1 MSSTIPGAGVP
12 TDERLLPKWIE
23 NHPESSQS
31 QLARSSLDDFL
42 EKAAQPRH
50 ASGNACIKLCHFIEQ
65 CRASQSSSLKEAAYS
80 EKTCLD
86 LFNFYLEWNE
96 KNQHRSMRQ
105 ILDLLTS
112 LLNSHPNK
120 SVSKSVVAIIVE
132 RLLSIISHQAS
143 QPLVK
148 PAFKILEHLVG
159 KGIISIDDLATPGN
173 KSPLLNKLDVTSS
186 TLDIIVSETFQ
197 WMNLQEVSPSAGK
210 FLVSLFKVSKELATQ
225 DQSDETKDHTRLW
238 QRWISEGLSKN
249 PDALENIKNYLL
261 PPLFKLD
268 RVGSL
273 AFLQDLNQKGPLN
286 MEGQDMESES
296 LVHLSAIEVGKK
308 AGLVEDSNV
317 TSFLKAPKKN
327 TGCIILHED
336 TIGPLLTHPSDT
348 VRSLAFS
355 VLVSSASSIRPFSPA
370 ALNFLQGTMAHLYAD
385 TDAKFR
391 NDVLS
396 NTKHLIERIKGA
408 TAYLVREIDRMIIQ
422 DRQNDR
428 LDAQQLLNAHENFLT
443 WFLEFLQGE
452 LVPTA
457 SYQRHITSLRAIS
470 LLLRSGLEERSSGD
484 QKLTTTPD
492 ATIWAHTLSIFN
504 SESIRLILDLLMD
517 PFEDVRSGATSILK
531 LASVNN
537 FRSSKSQTSTDF
549 DVLLEFI
556 DRAEGFA
563 KRTGRADFAD
573 GVARSY
579 QILYGFSDVKGR
591 LSLVEG
597 LVVGL
602 EKKVVMAQSDLGEAV
617 LVAPIHSDFS
627 TISYIWEE
635 IDFSQDDSKDEGT
648 AKIRKEW
655 EDLQSRIVTSCHN
668 IWQAVKDILCND
680 SPEGH
685 IPEEVDDVESID
697 TKDVLS
703 YSFRAIHESS
713 NLMRTVVTKAKD
725 RRYDGS
731 PVMDPEIF
739 KKVGNLTFEQL
750 SSLRHRGAFSTVSL
764 TFARCCQLS
773 QCHNSSD
780 LLEIWYKGALKCIF
794 EQASTTRRSAGIPA
808 LVTGILSAN
817 SKSPAFEDVMAELKS
832 LAGRPVTLSET
843 DETNL
848 PQVHAMNCVK
858 EIFKSSILG
867 KRSDKHIPDCLQLAA
882 DSLTS
887 EIWAIRNC
895 GLLLLRSLIDC
906 LFGTNENKASIEAGW
921 DGRSTK
927 LSYEK
932 YPELPEI
939 LLKLLTKETP
949 STEDTNTPAI
959 GAIESVFPSLDIIR
973 RAGPPVLLRNEIK
986 ERVSIHLG
994 SKYWHTRELAARTMC
1009 TFMLHD
1015 NWLPDLQNL
1024 LKIPNPSTNYTHGVL
1039 MTTNFVLERRLAVF
1053 SGPPSVEALMRLKD
1067 NIEALGRLGQCPET
1081 LATYIDFKNIIYQ
1094 ILLAL
1099 PASSLDNDAR
1109 EKLIDNHDSHNMLLN
1124 GDGCSYSKV
1133 SIDLSYE
1140 KSLVGGALLHQAAA
1154 REAVYISGLTKD
1166 IQALKKALNDYC
1178 DIDLDT
1184 ATASLECVL
1193 QAWKN
1198 QNIMVLEALLDAV
1211 VVSPADLQK
1220 GGPSAYDLYS
1230 KMLNS
1235 IKKCDMD
1242 QYLLDIGE
1250 IAHFMGSENG
1260 KSGPHLAHALM
1271 RTSGTFMLF
1280 NWLKSRGN
1288 VNAQI
1293 NFMARAENLS
1303 EAGNSYNDFDT
1314 RFAAVKGFSYF
1325 FACLPDEF
1333 KWGSEVLPCLIAL
1346 YDTLNDDDDEVR
1358 ELGAQIVSSIVGK
1371 PLIPLAA
1378 CEEFAEWLR
1387 LKYPRDQMFS
1397 WNVICRITG
1406 SDEFIFH
1413 GAYAGLCSPED
1424 QLTAAMKQ
1432 DDALFVE
1439 EEQNLFIDEVR
1450 EAKLWSSVLS
1460 KDLKVLQAEKSGEY
1474 QWQQYSH
1481 LAKWILNALRQ
1492 LNIIMEKNDGPLG
1505 WTSKPSMF
1513 ATCVRILFGANVL
1526 LESKN
1531 TLPENISRILSQ
1543 NEISEAL
1550 SVFKDLGEKND
1561 IHPILLSKV
1570 SENQASLLNRR

>member
-1 MSSTIPGAGVP
+1 MPSTAPDSKAP
-12 TDERLLPKWIE
+12 TDDRLLPKWIE
-23 NHPESSQS
+23 NQPESAQS
-31 QLARSSLDDFL
+31 QLTRSSLEDFL

-65 CRASQSSSLKEAAYS
+65 CRASSYFSLREAVYSKE
-80 EKTCLD
+80 TCLD

-105 ILDLLTS
+105 VLDLLTS
-112 LLNSHPNK
+112 LLNSHPDK
-120 SVSKSVVAIIVE
+120 SVSKSLVTIIVE
-132 RLLSIISHQAS
+132 KLLSVISHQAS

-148 PAFKILEHLVG
+148 PAFKILEHLIG
-159 KGIISIDDLATPGN
+159 KGTVIINDLAASQKESTQKGAIP
-173 KSPLLNKLDVTSS
+173 SS
-186 TLDIIVSETFQ
+186 TLDGIVSETFQ
-197 WMNLQEVSPSAGK
+197 WMNLQDVSPSAGK
-210 FLVSLFKVSKELATQ
+210 FLVSLFKASKELATEVKTEE
-225 DQSDETKDHTRLW
+225 SKAHSRLW
-238 QRWISEGLSKN
+238 QRWISEGLSQN

-273 AFLQDLNQKGPLN
+273 AFLQDLNQKGPLD
-286 MEGQDMESES
+286 MQGQNMESES
-296 LVHLSAIEVGKK
+296 LAHLSAIEVGKK

-317 TSFLKAPKKN
+317 TSFLKPPKKN
-327 TGCIILHED
+327 SGCIILHED

-355 VLVSSASSIRPFSPA
+355 VLVSSASSIRPFSPV
-370 ALNFLQGTMAHLYAD
+370 ALTFLQDNMAHLYAD

-396 NTKHLIERIKGA
+396 NTKHMIERIKGA

-422 DRQNDR
+422 DRQSDR
-428 LDAQQLLNAHENFLT
+428 LDAQQLLENHENFLV

-470 LLLRSGLEERSSGD
+470 LLLRSGIEEYSSED
-484 QKLTTTPD
+484 RKSTTTPD
-492 ATIWAHTLSIFN
+492 ATIWAHKLSMFN
-504 SESIRLILDLLMD
+504 LESMRLILDLLMD
-517 PFEDVRSGATSILK
+517 PFEDVRSGATAILK
-531 LASVNN
+531 LASPHN
-537 FRSSKSQTSTDF
+537 FRSSKSQSPTDF
-549 DVLLEFI
+549 DVLMEFI
-556 DRAEGFA
+556 SRAEDFA
-563 KRTGRADFAD
+563 KRTGRADYAD

-579 QILYGFSDVKGR
+579 QILYGLSDTKGR
-591 LSLVEG
+591 LILVEG
-597 LVVGL
+597 LVIGL
-602 EKKVVMAQSDLGEAV
+602 ERKVTIARKDLGQAV
-617 LVAPIHSDFS
+617 LIAPIHSDFS

-635 IDFSQDDSKDEGT
+635 IEFSRDDSGDEEF
-648 AKIRKEW
+648 ARIRKEW
-655 EDLQSRIVTSCHN
+655 EVLQSRIIASCSS
-668 IWQAVKDILCND
+668 IWDAVKDILCND

-685 IPEEVDDVESID
+685 IPEDVDDIESID

-725 RRYDGS
+725 RHHDGS
-731 PVMDPEIF
+731 LVMSSELF
-739 KKVGNLTFEQL
+739 TRAGNLTFEQL

-773 QCHNSSD
+773 QCHASSD
-780 LLEIWYKGALKCIF
+780 LLEIWYKGALQCIF

-817 SKSPAFEDVMAELKS
+817 AKSPAFEDVMTELKS
-832 LAGRPVTLSET
+832 LARRSIALSET

-858 EIFKSSILG
+858 EIFKSSTLG

-887 EIWAIRNC
+887 DIWAIRNC

-939 LLKLLTKETP
+939 LLKLLNKETI
-949 STEDTNTPAI
+949 STDNTNAPAI

-973 RAGPPVLLRNEIK
+973 RTGPPVILRNEIK

-994 SKYWHTRELAARTMC
+994 SKFWHTRELAARTMC

-1015 NWLPDLQNL
+1015 GWLLDLQNL
-1024 LKIPNPSTNYTHGVL
+1024 LKIANLSTNHTHGVL
-1039 MTTNFVLERRLAVF
+1039 LTVNFVLERRLAVF
-1053 SGPPSVEALMRLKD
+1053 SSPPSVEDLISLKD
-1067 NIEALGRLGQCPET
+1067 NIEALDHLGKCPDV
-1081 LATYIDFKNIIYQ
+1081 LATYVDFKNLIYQ
-1094 ILLAL
+1094 ILLD
-1099 PASSLDNDAR
+1099 ASSSSSSLSTVDRENLIGNYDAYNLLLD
-1109 EKLIDNHDSHNMLLN
+1109 EN
-1124 GDGCSYSKV
+1124 GHSYSKV
-1133 SIDLSYE
+1133 SVDVSCE
-1140 KSLVGGALLHQAAA
+1140 KSRLGGALLRQATA
-1154 REAVYISGLTKD
+1154 REAVYISGLTED
-1166 IQALKKALNDYC
+1166 IQALKRALNHYC
-1178 DIDLDT
+1178 EIDVDT
-1184 ATASLECVL
+1184 ANSSLECVL
-1193 QAWKN
+1193 QAWRN
-1198 QNIMVLEALLDAV
+1198 HSMIVLEALLDAV
-1211 VVSPADLQK
+1211 IVSPADLQK
-1220 GGPSAYDLYS
+1220 SGPSAYDQYS
-1230 KMLNS
+1230 KILNN
-1235 IKKCDMD
+1235 IKQCDMD

-1250 IAHFMGSENG
+1250 IAHFMGSETG
-1260 KSGPHLAHALM
+1260 KSGPRLAHALI

-1280 NWLKSRGN
+1280 NWLKSKGDD
-1288 VNAQI
+1288 NAQI
-1293 NFMARAENLS
+1293 NFMARAEQLN
-1303 EAGNSYNDFDT
+1303 EAGKSHNDFDT
-1314 RFAAVKGFSYF
+1314 RFAAAKGLSYF

-1333 KWGSEVLPCLIAL
+1333 KWSSEVLPCLITL

-1358 ELGAQIVSSIVGK
+1358 ELGAEIVSSIVGK

-1378 CEEFAEWLR
+1378 CEEFAEWLIFQ
-1387 LKYPRDQMFS
+1387 YPQDQMFS
-1397 WNVICRITG
+1397 WNIICRITG
-1406 SDEFIFH
+1406 SDDFIFH

-1424 QLTAAMKQ
+1424 QLSAAMKQ

-1450 EAKLWSSVLS
+1450 EAKLWSRIIS
-1460 KDLKVLQAEKSGEY
+1460 KDFKTLENNGSADY
-1474 QWQQYSH
+1474 HWQRYSH
-1481 LAKWILNALRQ
+1481 LAQWILDALRKLNAL
-1492 LNIIMEKNDGPLG
+1492 MEKSDGPLG

-1513 ATCVRILFGANVL
+1513 ASCIRILLGANALV
-1526 LESKN
+1526 ESRN
-1531 TLPENISRILSQ
+1531 TLPEGISQILRQ
-1543 NEISEAL
+1543 KEISEEL
-1550 SVFKDLGEKND
+1550 NLFKDLGEMND
-1561 IHPILLSKV
+1561 IHPSLLLKV
-1570 SENQASLLNRR
+1570 GKDNTSLLNRS